1 MTNELEETVRLAE
14 LLYEVNQKLGVVT
27 DFLLKQQGAIDLKD
41 CKSFETIFGLL
52 VKQAEVHAEFHA
64 ESHKGFHEESH
75 EESGAGAVGESIV
88 RSGKS
93 EDGQK
98 HVVGTLHS
106 R

>member
-27 DFLLKQQGAIDLKD
+27 NFMLKQQGAIDLKD

-52 VKQAEVHAEFHA
+52 VKQAEFHA
-64 ESHKGFHEESH
+64 ESH

-88 RSGKS
+88 RFGKS
-93 EDGQK
+93 EDRQK
-98 HVVGTLHS
+98 DVAGTLHS